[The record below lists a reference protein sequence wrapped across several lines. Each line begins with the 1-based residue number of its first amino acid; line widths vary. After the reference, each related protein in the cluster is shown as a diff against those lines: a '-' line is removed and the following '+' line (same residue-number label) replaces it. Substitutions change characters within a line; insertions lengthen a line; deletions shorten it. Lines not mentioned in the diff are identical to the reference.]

1 LSNREKILQIAK
13 ESLRHE
19 INALTSLSEALDSGF
34 VDCIQTILE
43 SKGRIVLTGI
53 GKSALVAQKV
63 TATLNSTGSPALFMH
78 AADAVHGDMG
88 MLQEGDIMICFSKS
102 GESPEIRV
110 LLPFVKNLGNK
121 IVGVVSN
128 KGSFLGK
135 NADHILWTPIDREA
149 DPNNL
154 APTSSTTAQMAIGD
168 ALAVVL
174 LELKGFTPKDFARY
188 HPGGALGKQLT
199 LTVKHICEGNPGPH
213 IQRDAGVREVILEI
227 SSKRMGA
234 AAVVDENNHI
244 LGIVTDGDLRRMM
257 ESYKDV
263 GHLTAEKIM
272 TPNPKLIS
280 KNAMAIEALNLMKEH
295 SISQLLVEDE
305 NQYAGMIHLHDLI
318 REGLAT

>member
-1 LSNREKILQIAK
+1 MSRQEKILQIAK
-13 ESLRHE
+13 ESLHHE
-19 INALTSLSEALDSGF
+19 IQALTNLTDALDSDFADG
-34 VDCIQTILE
+34 VEAIMK

-121 IVGVVSN
+121 IIGVVSN
-128 KGSFLGK
+128 KKSFLGK

-174 LELKGFTPKDFARY
+174 LELKGFTPNDFAKY

-199 LTVKHICEGNPGPH
+199 LKVSHLSDENTSPKVME
-213 IQRDAGVREVILEI
+213 DAGIREVILEI
-227 SSKRMGA
+227 SGKRMGA
-234 AAVVDENNHI
+234 TAVIDGDQKI
-244 LGIVTDGDLRRMM
+244 RGIITDGDLRRMM
-257 ESYKDV
+257 EAHQDV
-263 GHLTAEKIM
+263 TSLRARDIM
-272 TPNPKLIS
+272 TSNPKTLS
-280 KNAMAIEALNLMKEH
+280 KEAMAIDALYLMREH
-295 SISQLLVEDE
+295 SISQLLVDD
-305 NQYAGMIHLHDLI
+305 QGRYTGMLHIHDLI
-318 REGLAT
+318 KEGLA